1 MRKKMIIS
9 GRVSVVSGAVAGRS
23 QDGPCFQGAHLEER
37 FAEGDA
43 GHRALPRDAKREP
56 VMGLGKKAKN
66 KAKVI
71 KGRTKKHAGKVTGNK
86 RLKTEGKADV
96 VTGNL
101 KNAGEK
107 VKDAFK
113 R

>member
-1 MRKKMIIS
+1 MPGI
-9 GRVSVVSGAVAGRS
+9 VLAAG
-23 QDGPCFQGAHLEER
+23 CE
-37 FAEGDA
+37 
-43 GHRALPRDAKREP
+43 REP

-71 KGRTKKHAGKVTGNK
+71 KGKAKKHAGQATGNK
-86 RLKTEGKADV
+86 RLKTEGKAGQ

-101 KNAGEK
+101 KNAGEN
-107 VKDAFK
+107 VKDAVK

>member
-1 MRKKMIIS
+1 M
-9 GRVSVVSGAVAGRS
+9 GRVLRALIWQSGPRGAMPGIVFAAGR
-23 QDGPCFQGAHLEER
+23 E
-37 FAEGDA
+37 
-43 GHRALPRDAKREP
+43 REP

-71 KGRTKKHAGKVTGNK
+71 KGRTKKHAGKATGNK

>member
-1 MRKKMIIS
+1 MIIS
-9 GRVSVVSGAVAGRS
+9 GMVSAVSGVVAGRS
-23 QDGPCFQGAHLEER
+23 QDGPCSQGAHLEER
-37 FAEGDA
+37 SAQGDA
-43 GHRALPRDAKREP
+43 GAWSLAAGREREL

-71 KGRTKKHAGKVTGNK
+71 KGRAKKNAGKATGNK

-107 VKDAFK
+107 VKDAVK

>member
-1 MRKKMIIS
+1 M
-9 GRVSVVSGAVAGRS
+9 SV
-23 QDGPCFQGAHLEER
+23 E
-37 FAEGDA
+37 
-43 GHRALPRDAKREP
+43 
-56 VMGLGKKAKN
+56 KKAKN

-71 KGRTKKHAGKVTGNK
+71 KGKTKRLVGKTTGNE

-107 VKDAFK
+107 VKDAF
-113 R
+113 RR

>member
-1 MRKKMIIS
+1 VFS
-9 GRVSVVSGAVAGRS
+9 GRSSGKAVRAGRCP
-23 QDGPCFQGAHLEER
+23 GVAL
-37 FAEGDA
+37 AA
-43 GHRALPRDAKREP
+43 GHEGEP

-71 KGRTKKHAGKVTGNK
+71 KGKTKKHVGQATGNK
-86 RLKTEGKADV
+86 RLKTEGKAGQ

-107 VKDAFK
+107 VKDAVK

>member
-1 MRKKMIIS
+1 VFS
-9 GRVSVVSGAVAGRS
+9 GRSSGRAVRAGRCRAS
-23 QDGPCFQGAHLEER
+23 PL
-37 FAEGDA
+37 A
-43 GHRALPRDAKREP
+43 GREREP
-56 VMGLGKKAKN
+56 VMGLGKKTKN

-71 KGRTKKHAGKVTGNK
+71 KGRTKKNAGKATGNK

-107 VKDAFK
+107 VKDAVK